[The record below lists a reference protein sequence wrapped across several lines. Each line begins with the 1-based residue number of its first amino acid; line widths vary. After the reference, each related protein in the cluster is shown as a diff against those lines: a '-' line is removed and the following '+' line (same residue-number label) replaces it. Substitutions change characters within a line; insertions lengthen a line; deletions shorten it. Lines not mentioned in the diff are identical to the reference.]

1 MLIVIDVGNTNI
13 KVGLFEE
20 GRLESSWRMATK
32 MYVTSDEIGIKMIS
46 FLDYLHRRPEEVEDI
61 MISSVI
67 PSINYTIEHMCRT
80 YFKKRPCF
88 VEPGIRTGIN
98 ILYDNPKE
106 LGSDRIVNAVAAY
119 EKYGGPCITVDF
131 GTATTFGAISKK
143 GEFLGGAICPG
154 LIVSA
159 NALTNNTAKLPKVEL
174 QKPRHVINRNTIA
187 CMQSGILYGYVGQVD
202 YILRKMK
209 AELGE
214 EAKVVA
220 TGGMAETIASET
232 EMIDVIDS
240 LLTLH
245 GLYIIY
251 KKNHE

>member
-1 MLIVIDVGNTNI
+1 MRFVIFR
-13 KVGLFEE
+13 K
-20 GRLESSWRMATK
+20 ES
-32 MYVTSDEIGIKMIS
+32 
-46 FLDYLHRRPEEVEDI
+46 
-61 MISSVI
+61 
-67 PSINYTIEHMCRT
+67 
-80 YFKKRPCF
+80 
-88 VEPGIRTGIN
+88 
-98 ILYDNPKE
+98 
-106 LGSDRIVNAVAAY
+106 
-119 EKYGGPCITVDF
+119 
-131 GTATTFGAISKK
+131 
-143 GEFLGGAICPG
+143 
-154 LIVSA
+154 
-159 NALTNNTAKLPKVEL
+159 L
-174 QKPRHVINRNTIA
+174 QR
-187 CMQSGILYGYVGQVD
+187 MQSGILYGYVGQVD

>member
-1 MLIVIDVGNTNI
+1 
-13 KVGLFEE
+13 
-20 GRLESSWRMATK
+20 
-32 MYVTSDEIGIKMIS
+32 
-46 FLDYLHRRPEEVEDI
+46 
-61 MISSVI
+61 
-67 PSINYTIEHMCRT
+67 
-80 YFKKRPCF
+80 
-88 VEPGIRTGIN
+88 
-98 ILYDNPKE
+98 
-106 LGSDRIVNAVAAY
+106 
-119 EKYGGPCITVDF
+119 
-131 GTATTFGAISKK
+131 
-143 GEFLGGAICPG
+143 
-154 LIVSA
+154 
-159 NALTNNTAKLPKVEL
+159 
-174 QKPRHVINRNTIA
+174 
-187 CMQSGILYGYVGQVD
+187 MQSGILYGYVGQVD

>member
-1 MLIVIDVGNTNI
+1 M
-13 KVGLFEE
+13 
-20 GRLESSWRMATK
+20 
-32 MYVTSDEIGIKMIS
+32 
-46 FLDYLHRRPEEVEDI
+46 
-61 MISSVI
+61 
-67 PSINYTIEHMCRT
+67 
-80 YFKKRPCF
+80 
-88 VEPGIRTGIN
+88 
-98 ILYDNPKE
+98 
-106 LGSDRIVNAVAAY
+106 
-119 EKYGGPCITVDF
+119 
-131 GTATTFGAISKK
+131 
-143 GEFLGGAICPG
+143 
-154 LIVSA
+154 
-159 NALTNNTAKLPKVEL
+159 
-174 QKPRHVINRNTIA
+174 
-187 CMQSGILYGYVGQVD
+187 GILYGYVGQVD